1 MMEMRF
7 LFVCTF
13 IQLIQFLIIKIV
25 YMRPYHKI
33 LSPTQEY
40 NCTRSKWHLKH
51 LYLGIFRAEAE

>member
-1 MMEMRF
+1 MMEMKF

-13 IQLIQFLIIKIV
+13 LQLIINKV
-25 YMRPYHKI
+25 YTRPYHKI

>member
-13 IQLIQFLIIKIV
+13 IQLIQVLIIKIV

-40 NCTRSKWHLKH
+40 NCTRSKWH
-51 LYLGIFRAEAE
+51 